1 MEPAMKINPKMIA
14 IPRGPKSDVK
24 PPELPE
30 PLDGILFDTL
40 ELDGVDGDMMLPG
53 N

>member
-1 MEPAMKINPKMIA
+1 MKINPKMIA
-14 IPRGPKSDVK
+14 IPRGPKKEVK
-24 PPELPE
+24 PLDELPE

-40 ELDGVDGDMMLPG
+40 EFDGVDGEILLPG